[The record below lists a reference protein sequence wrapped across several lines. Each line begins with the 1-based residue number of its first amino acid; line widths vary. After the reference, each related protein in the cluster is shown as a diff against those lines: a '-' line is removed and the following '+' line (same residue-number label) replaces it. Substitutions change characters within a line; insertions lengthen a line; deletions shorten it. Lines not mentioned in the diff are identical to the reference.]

1 MMVAGVAMVATVK
14 KLNTAVVASHI
25 EEKEEKSRSES
36 SE

>member
-1 MMVAGVAMVATVK
+1 MVGVGKVATVK
-14 KLNTAVVASHI
+14 KLNTAVVAANHI